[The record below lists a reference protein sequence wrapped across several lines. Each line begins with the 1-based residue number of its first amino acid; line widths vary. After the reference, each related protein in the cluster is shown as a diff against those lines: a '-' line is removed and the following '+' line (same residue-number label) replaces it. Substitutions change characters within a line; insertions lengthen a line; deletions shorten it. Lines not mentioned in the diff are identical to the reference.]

1 MNTDIVLVDVATK
14 DLSGAALDWA
24 VGVIEGATPL
34 ADGRLRWVVGGY
46 EVDYT
51 PGQVNNPY
59 MLQHRGYGYCPSTE
73 WRQGGPLIDKYAVT
87 IAPYSVDQNGKP
99 HLWVAEPRP
108 DVDGSESGQTAL
120 VAACRA
126 IVAAHRGDIV
136 KVPACLVLP

>member
-1 MNTDIVLVDVATK
+1 MNTDTVLVDVAVK

-24 VGVIEGATPL
+24 VGEIEGATPL
-34 ADGRLRWVVGGY
+34 AAGRLQWLVGGY

-59 MLQHRGYGYCPSTE
+59 MLQHRGFGYCPSTE
-73 WRQGGPLIDKYAVT
+73 WSQGGPLLAKYKAGFAVYDYGYLCLL
-87 IAPYSVDQNGKP
+87 AHNDLHHGQGKGP
-99 HLWVAEPRP
+99 DHL
-108 DVDGSESGQTAL
+108 T
-120 VAACRA
+120 AACRA